1 MTALSDRSSPA
12 SLSLPPSVEPAYV
25 TKFWQWRDHQIAYT
39 VVGQGL
45 PLVLIHG
52 FGASIGHWK
61 NNISVWAAAG
71 YQVYALDLLGFG
83 QSDKP
88 QLAYSLELW
97 QELLQDFAHAH
108 IPQRPCVWIGNSIG
122 GLLALMLA
130 SDAPQ
135 LSLGAVLLNPASGL
149 SHRPEELPPPLR
161 LVMGAFSWLVSS
173 ELTGKFV
180 FEQVRQK
187 HRIRNTLAQV
197 YRNRAAITDEL
208 VEMLYAPSCD
218 AGAQQVFASILSAP
232 AGPQP
237 TDLLTHLEKPLLV
250 LWGDADPWTPIK
262 GALPYHQA
270 KQAPQADR
278 NPDIEIIPIPNTGHC
293 PHDDR
298 PEIVN
303 ALVLHWLSQRFS
315 KPHSL
320 T

>member
-1 MTALSDRSSPA
+1 MTALSDRSSPQTA
-12 SLSLPPSVEPAYV
+12 NAPEPTY
-25 TKFWQWRDHQIAYT
+25 TTEFWQWRDHQIAYT
-39 VVGQGL
+39 VMGQGL

-61 NNISVWAAAG
+61 NNIAVWAAAG
-71 YQVYALDLLGFG
+71 YRVYALDLLGFG
-83 QSDKP
+83 QSAKP
-88 QLAYSLELW
+88 SLPYSLELW
-97 QELLQDFAHAH
+97 QELLQDFARAH
-108 IPQRPCVWIGNSIG
+108 VQQPCVWIGNSIG

-130 SDAPQ
+130 SDAPE
-135 LSLGAVLLNPASGL
+135 LSSGAVLLNPASGL

-187 HRIRNTLAQV
+187 HRIRNTLTQV

-208 VEMLYAPSCD
+208 VEMLYQPSCD
-218 AGAQQVFASILSAP
+218 PGAQQVFAAILSAP

-237 TDLLTHLEKPLLV
+237 TELLPRLTKPLLV

-270 KQAPQADR
+270 KQAAPSNNSGNNIDPDIA
-278 NPDIEIIPIPNTGHC
+278 PDIEIIPIPNTGHC

-303 ALVLHWLSQRFS
+303 ALVLHWLSQRLS
-315 KPHSL
+315 
-320 T
+320 